1 MVESSTPARA
11 DHDGSSGR
19 VVALDYGRARI
30 GVAAS
35 DPTRVLASP
44 HAVVPNRPPPT
55 RPPDTLV
62 DLILQLRPVEIVIG
76 IPLNMDGSRG
86 EMAREAA
93 EFGRAVGRLAGVPV
107 VEWDERLSTVRA
119 ERTLRDAGRR
129 RQSQRDGEAA
139 DAVAAAHTLQGY
151 LDRSVR

>member
-1 MVESSTPARA
+1 MAKRVTPEAKDLDA
-11 DHDGSSGR
+11 SSGR

-35 DPTRVLASP
+35 DPMRVLASP
-44 HAVVPNRPPPT
+44 HSVVANRPPST
-55 RPPDTLV
+55 RPPATLV
-62 DLILQLRPVEIVIG
+62 DLILQLRPFEIVIG
-76 IPLNMDGSRG
+76 IPLNMDGTRG
-86 EMAREAA
+86 EMADEAA
-93 EFGRAVGRLAGVPV
+93 EFGRAMGQVAGVPV

-119 ERTLRDAGRR
+119 ERTLRSAGRR
-129 RQSQRDGEAA
+129 RQAQRDEDLT

>member
-1 MVESSTPARA
+1 MEESAASERTNN
-11 DHDGSSGR
+11 DGNSGR

-35 DPTRVLASP
+35 DPTRCLASP
-44 HAVVPNRPPPT
+44 HSVVANDPPPARPPEALL
-55 RPPDTLV
+55 DV
-62 DLILQLRPVEIVIG
+62 ILQLRPFEIVIG

-86 EMAREAA
+86 EMADEAA
-93 EFGRAVGRLAGVPV
+93 EFGRSVGLAAGVPV

-119 ERTLRDAGRR
+119 ERTMRDAGHR
-129 RQSQRDGEAA
+129 RQTQRDRGHT
-139 DAVAAAHTLQGY
+139 DAISAAHTLQGY

>member
-1 MVESSTPARA
+1 MLIHTTENDTVDDDT
-11 DHDGSSGR
+11 SGR

-35 DPTRVLASP
+35 DPTRFLASP
-44 HAVVPNRPPPT
+44 HSVIPSESKPT
-55 RPPDTLV
+55 RPPEALV
-62 DLILQLRPVEIVIG
+62 ELILQLRPLEIVIG

-86 EMAREAA
+86 EMAEEAA
-93 EFGRAVGRLAGVPV
+93 EFGRALGERTGLPV

-119 ERTLRDAGRR
+119 ERTLRDAGHRR
-129 RQSQRDGEAA
+129 RSQRGSDRT

-151 LDRSVR
+151 LDRSVA